1 MYVQV
6 GDGKF
11 QYTRK
16 GRYTCNVIQV
26 LCCID
31 FLGPIYFIIGGV
43 VGGILLIVIST
54 AMVILFCICKRYCA
68 QKKKRKSKIL
78 Y

>member
-1 MYVQV
+1 MVSSN
-6 GDGKF
+6 
-11 QYTRK
+11 TRK
-16 GRYTCNVIQV
+16 GRYSTYNVIQV